1 MSAWPEAVWIVRE
14 INAALTAEE
23 KIQELSRRLT
33 AIEYRHVFIASNE
46 ASIQNKTEGSILLK
60 VVR

>member
-33 AIEYRHVFIASNE
+33 AIEYRHVFIARNAAE
-46 ASIQNKTEGSILLK
+46 IQDKSEGAILLK
-60 VVR
+60 VVE

>member
-33 AIEYRHVFIASNE
+33 AIEYRHVFIAHNAAE
-46 ASIQNKTEGSILLK
+46 IQDKSEGAILLK
-60 VVR
+60 VVE